1 MIQKF
6 RLASTALAAVALAII
21 ATLSGCASAPTE
33 PSVTATDV
41 WIRAIPDLAEQNMT
55 GIFGNFTNN
64 TGTEITILGGT
75 IDASIADEKLDAHEV
90 VMDDAGEMVMQD
102 AAGGI
107 PIPAN
112 GQVELKM
119 GGYHVMLWNLKA
131 PLEVGQKV
139 KITLNFSDGTSL
151 PIEAVVRS
159 TETEGEH
166 YHESEGEHH
175 HGTPTPA
182 TSMSN

>member
-1 MIQKF
+1 MTRKLRI
-6 RLASTALAAVALAII
+6 ATTALAAVALALT
-21 ATLSGCASAPTE
+21 ATLSGCASAPTA

-55 GIFGNFTNN
+55 GLFGNFTNN
-64 TGTEITILGGT
+64 TDGEIKILGGT
-75 IDASIADEKLDAHEV
+75 IDASIADETLDAHEV
-90 VMDDAGEMVMQD
+90 VMDESGKMVMQEV
-102 AAGGI
+102 AGGI

-139 KITLNFSDGTSL
+139 TVTLNFSDGTSL

-166 YHESEGEHH
+166 YD
-175 HGTPTPA
+175 GTPTPA

>member
-1 MIQKF
+1 MTKKF
-6 RLASTALAAVALAII
+6 RIVSTALAAIALALT
-21 ATLSGCASAPTE
+21 ATLSGCASAPAE

-41 WIRAIPDLAEQNMT
+41 WIRAIPDLDEQTMT
-55 GIFGNFTNN
+55 GLFGNFTNN
-64 TGTEITILGGT
+64 TDTEIKILGGT
-75 IDASIADEKLDAHEV
+75 IDASIADEILDAHEV
-90 VMDDAGEMVMQD
+90 VMDDAGEMVMQE
-102 AAGGI
+102 AVGGI

-139 KITLNFSDGTSL
+139 KVILNFSDGSSL